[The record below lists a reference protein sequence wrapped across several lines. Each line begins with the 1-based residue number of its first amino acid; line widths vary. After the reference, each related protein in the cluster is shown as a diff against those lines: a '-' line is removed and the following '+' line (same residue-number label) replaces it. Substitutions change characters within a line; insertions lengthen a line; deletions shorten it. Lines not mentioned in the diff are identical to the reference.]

1 MTNPNSTI
9 DRSLSTFRR
18 ALHRFHRNKV
28 LGFFTL
34 AGFGFGGVK
43 FIFWARNDLPILAMI
58 WVTAILLAGIF
69 IGKKKFVFVVETSD
83 THQLT
88 VPVSA
93 LYVFDHRTEAN
104 RFRERLFHYLSF
116 AASLPLFALI
126 GYVET
131 FETAP
136 ALGGFPLYYGII
148 LCLGL
153 STLFQILR
161 RNYSATQKAGYLFL
175 TRSSLNVLSRFGKNR
190 GTIEA
195 AELVA
200 FESDSIRDSDNQITY
215 FGYRFVSPY
224 LSGELRVSI
233 PLDRNSIF
241 HTVMTDASIPIRKS
255 NAASSVISV

>member
-104 RFRERLFHYLSF
+104 RFRERSLHSSVMSRPLKPPRHLAGFHFITESF
-116 AASLPLFALI
+116 FAW
-126 GYVET
+126 G
-131 FETAP
+131 
-136 ALGGFPLYYGII
+136 
-148 LCLGL
+148 
-153 STLFQILR
+153 
-161 RNYSATQKAGYLFL
+161 
-175 TRSSLNVLSRFGKNR
+175 SRPFSKFFA
-190 GTIEA
+190 GTIRRPKKP
-195 AELVA
+195 V
-200 FESDSIRDSDNQITY
+200 
-215 FGYRFVSPY
+215 
-224 LSGELRVSI
+224 
-233 PLDRNSIF
+233 IF
-241 HTVMTDASIPIRKS
+241 F
-255 NAASSVISV
+255 